1 MRVTQPELYR
11 PLLEGVQN
19 STSELQDLR
28 MAISTG
34 KRVRFPSDD
43 PLAARRILTFKDKL
57 SELDQFSSNL
67 VDARQ
72 ILTQE
77 LSLFED
83 IQETFS
89 EARAF
94 VIEGIR
100 GGFDA
105 NARKTFGTKVNNMLG
120 STLSAANTKSLG
132 RYVFAGGKTDTI
144 PFDTTVDGTGKI
156 TAVNYKGDSKDI
168 AYQIGERIDLKVNKP
183 GSEVY
188 IDNKVFERLI
198 SIRDAFDNN
207 DVTALQ
213 SELKKLD
220 KMETDIFQT
229 IGDFGTKLDQVSLIE
244 ARHTDTKIQ
253 LEQLRSHDEDADIG
267 EMITKLQVQETV
279 LQAALAAGSRITR
292 LSLVNFL

>member
-1 MRVTQPELYR
+1 MRVTQQELYR
-11 PLLEGVQN
+11 PILEGVQK

-57 SELDQFSSNL
+57 EELDQFSSNL

-77 LSLFED
+77 LSLVED

-89 EARAF
+89 TARAF

-120 STLSAANTKSLG
+120 STLSAANTNSLG
-132 RYVFAGGKTDTI
+132 RYIFAGGKSNTV

-168 AYQIGERIDLKVNKP
+168 AYQIGEGIDLKVNKP

-188 IDNKVFERLI
+188 MDNKVFERLI

-207 DVTALQ
+207 DVAALQ
-213 SELKKLD
+213 SEL
-220 KMETDIFQT
+220 
-229 IGDFGTKLDQVSLIE
+229 
-244 ARHTDTKIQ
+244 A
-253 LEQLRSHDEDADIG
+253 
-267 EMITKLQVQETV
+267 
-279 LQAALAAGSRITR
+279 
-292 LSLVNFL
+292 